1 MWYRMHQAEMHNQSL
16 RHPAGVVTIFLHLFQ
31 FITIITFTT
40 KMPCKWMI
48 IEIAHDEA
56 IKMGYSDFMSKYFA
70 ILDNV
75 FNYIDTF

>member
-1 MWYRMHQAEMHNQSL
+1 MHQAEMHNQSL
-16 RHPAGVVTIFLHLFQ
+16 CHPAGIVTIFLHLFQ

-56 IKMGYSDFMSKYFA
+56 IKISYSDFMSNISQSLTMHLIISTPFSK
-70 ILDNV
+70 IC
-75 FNYIDTF
+75 